1 MSTGTARVIIQRQN
15 GEVLADHN
23 LAHGTYGIG
32 RDPGNALYC
41 DSEYL
46 SRQHATLTLA
56 PDQCWIEDNQS
67 THGTF
72 LNGAR
77 LTEPT
82 AAPRD
87 QAVQI
92 GDLYLTITS
101 PSTTDHAARLYVP
114 RAT

>member
-82 AAPRD
+82 AAPVIKPCRL
-87 QAVQI
+87 AI
-92 GDLYLTITS
+92 CISLS
-101 PSTTDHAARLYVP
+101 PAHQPPTMPPVSMC